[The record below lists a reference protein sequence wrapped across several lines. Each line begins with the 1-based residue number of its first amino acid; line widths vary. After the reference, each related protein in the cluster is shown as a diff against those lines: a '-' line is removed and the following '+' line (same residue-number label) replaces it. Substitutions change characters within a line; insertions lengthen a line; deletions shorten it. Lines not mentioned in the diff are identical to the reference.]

1 VSAAEPA
8 GDDRKL
14 AFRRCVA
21 AFPTGVAVVTSQ
33 HRGVPAGMTLNSFT
47 SISLDPLLVLVS
59 LAHGSRTLDAV
70 RRSGRYAVSILQRGQ
85 RQVAIDFAKR
95 SEPFPELYVRRDD
108 GFLLVRH
115 ALAHLHCEVDQLVAA
130 GDHDL
135 ALGRVGAFTGDPGD
149 PLVFHASQFG
159 GVHVDAEAPAG
170 FDLIDDEGVGW

>member
-1 VSAAEPA
+1 VSAVPAE
-8 GDDRKL
+8 GDCRL
-14 AFRRCVA
+14 GFRRAVS
-21 AFPTGVAVVTSQ
+21 AFPTGVAIVTSE

-47 SISLDPLLVLVS
+47 SISLEPLLVLVS

-95 SEPFPELYVRRDD
+95 SEAFPELYVRRSD
-108 GFLLVRH
+108 GYLLVRH
-115 ALAHLHCEVDQLVAA
+115 ALAHLCCEAEQLVAA

-135 ALGRVGAFTGDPGD
+135 AIGRVVAFDGDPGD

-159 GVHVDAEAPAG
+159 GVQVDAEAPAG